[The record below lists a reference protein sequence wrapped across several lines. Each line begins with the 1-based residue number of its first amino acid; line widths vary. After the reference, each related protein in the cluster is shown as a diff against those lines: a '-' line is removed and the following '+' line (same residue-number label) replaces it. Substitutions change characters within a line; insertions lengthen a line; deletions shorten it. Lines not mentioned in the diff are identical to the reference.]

1 MKKGKLFTK
10 IALFSACLF
19 TLTGC
24 DTSKISEEISSI
36 KDKLIPNWVSLVV
49 QITALAILILIVVF
63 CAYKPVKKMLK
74 KRADYIENNIRES
87 EESKAIAL
95 KREKQSSEIILDSK
109 KQAASIIEEAQISAS
124 KEKEVMIAEAK
135 EEIRKMKSDAEK
147 DIELSKQEALDDIH
161 SEMVN
166 VALAASSEILKR
178 EVNDKDNA
186 RLAEEFIDNL
196 N

>member
-1 MKKGKLFTK
+1 MKKGKLLAK
-10 IALFSACLF
+10 IALFTVCTLS
-19 TLTGC
+19 LTGC
-24 DTSKISEEISSI
+24 DTSGMAEEIASI
-36 KDKLIPNWVSLVV
+36 QKKLIPSWTSFVV
-49 QITALAILILIVVF
+49 QIAALAILILIVVF

-87 EESKAIAL
+87 EESKAIAEQ
-95 KREKQSSEIILDSK
+95 REKQSSELILESK
-109 KQAASIIEEAQISAS
+109 KQAASIIEEAQLAAS
-124 KEKEVMIAEAK
+124 KEKEAILEQTK

-147 DIELSKQEALDDIH
+147 DIEISKQEALDDIH